1 MNGKT
6 NLFVSRKGRKPERE
20 RQHPRKSV
28 ATKLHDAE
36 FVRPLLRHTDPNIL
50 AEESLADLDQLG
62 IAPSTVVIGISL
74 GGLIA
79 ARYQEMTRPDLTVLC
94 VSSPTWADGVR
105 LERPMPLR
113 AAFYSSKDEVIM
125 GRTAEWPSLAKAWDI
140 GTLTHDT
147 DRHAELLARA
157 IAAFLKGEDV
167 SKAILG

>member
-1 MNGKT
+1 MEKRICLFHGKGGSPNGS
-6 NLFVSRKGRKPERE
+6 VSILEKALRPSF
-20 RQHPRKSV
+20 P
-28 ATKLHDAE
+28 DAE

-79 ARYQEMTRPDLTVLC
+79 ARYQEMTRPDLTVVC

-157 IAAFLKGEDV
+157 IAAYLKGEDV